1 MGMRRKGREIAL
13 QTLYS
18 LDYIE
23 TDEYLQE
30 LALLDKFRDQLIDIA
45 ADQDIDEDNR
55 IFTFAEVL
63 VENVLRNL
71 GSIDEQINAHTTNW
85 TIERMALLDR
95 SLLRMA
101 TYEMLFTKTA
111 PAVIMNEAIEIAKRY
126 CSESSG
132 KFINGVLNAI
142 SDEKEN
148 TAR

>member
-1 MGMRRKGREIAL
+1 
-13 QTLYS
+13 
-18 LDYIE
+18 
-23 TDEYLQE
+23 
-30 LALLDKFRDQLIDIA
+30 LIDIA